1 MIDNFNTFLLSI
13 DEVNGD
19 SKKSYASY
27 LKGLCSNFLDE
38 YILKEFGYNAGFL
51 TFINSLK
58 QDLRSK
64 IFTICDVYLDYLI
77 KIKDSSIRSA
87 KTLSNYRSGF
97 KRFEEYVF
105 SEDFENV
112 KKKSKVDDTT
122 KQLIV
127 TKFNNLGTITYTK
140 RDLTKTFLFRLKTQ
154 DRCYDFIRYPIR
166 LIWKLV
172 TKENLQEKIVRSM
185 RDRLNDMDCYISKDG
200 KAIKYEKVRKLTISN
215 GKSYVNGKEL
225 YTELFNDGSCSS
237 IKYDLMQPELS
248 LMSIDHVKPQY
259 EMMKENLQN
268 YPYLQRIT
276 NQFNKTVKQ
285 YGLKDKTTSAKANT
299 LVYDEI
305 NSKWPKQDV
314 SSLVDETTSL
324 IDSMKFA
331 LMDKSENSKKNKKLI

>member
-19 SKKSYASY
+19 SRESYASY

-38 YILKEFGYNAGFL
+38 YILKEFGYKAGFL

-58 QDLRSK
+58 RDLQPKVFS
-64 IFTICDVYLDYLI
+64 ICNAYLDHLI
-77 KIKDSSIRSA
+77 EIKDSSIRSA

-112 KKKSKVDDTT
+112 KKKCKVDDVT
-122 KQLIV
+122 KQLII
-127 TKFNNLGTITYTK
+127 TKFSNLGTITYTK

-166 LIWKLV
+166 LIWKLA

-200 KAIKYEKVRKLTISN
+200 RAIKYEKVRKLTISN
-215 GKSYVNGKEL
+215 GKPYVNGKQL
-225 YTELFNDGSCSS
+225 YTELFNGASNVSPK
-237 IKYDLMQPELS
+237 KYQSMQPDLS
-248 LMSIDHVKPQY
+248 LMSIDHVKSQY
-259 EMMKENLQN
+259 EIMKDNLSK
-268 YPYLQRIT
+268 YHYLQRIT
-276 NQFNKTVKQ
+276 NDFNQVVKQ

-305 NSKWPKQDV
+305 NNKWSKQDV

-331 LMDKSENSKKNKKLI
+331 LMDKNQNSKKNK